1 MRQIYPVTGPDLE
14 VVAGGG
20 DGPLPASVAALAR
33 LHPHQPGRLRANM
46 VTSADGSATLGGRSG
61 GLSGPADKMLFT
73 VLRSLAD
80 VILVGAGTTR
90 AEKYR
95 LAQPR
100 ALWAGLRP
108 AGAPPLPPV
117 AVVSASLDLSGCE
130 RLLEAPP
137 GPSQTIVITTAAA
150 PAERRAA
157 LAGRARLIEAG
168 DKRVDPAAAVA
179 GLHGLG
185 YTRILT
191 EGGPVLL
198 SQLTAAGLVSELCVT
213 LSPLLAGGDGPRILS
228 GPKAGPA
235 LRLAH
240 VLADGDVLLC
250 RYLTA
255 PDSDSDSDSDS

>member
-1 MRQIYPVTGPDLE
+1 MRQIYPDPGPELE
-14 VVAGGG
+14 VVTGGG

-33 LHPHQPGRLRANM
+33 LHPAVPGQLRANM

-95 LAQPR
+95 PAQPGGV
-100 ALWAGLRP
+100 WAGLRP
-108 AGAPPLPPV
+108 AGAPLPPV
-117 AVVSASLDLSGCE
+117 AVVSASLDLRGCE

-137 GPSQTIVITTAAA
+137 GPAQTIVITTAAA
-150 PAERRAA
+150 PADRRAA

-179 GLHGLG
+179 ALHGLG
-185 YTRILT
+185 YRRILT

-198 SQLTAAGLVSELCVT
+198 AQLTAAGLVSELCVT

-228 GPKAGPA
+228 GPAPGPA
-235 LRLAH
+235 LRLEH

-250 RYLTA
+250 RYLTTA
-255 PDSDSDSDSDS
+255 GPDSGSGS